1 VPRLRIRS
9 ASWLLLAQVA
19 TKVLSLPV
27 GIILARSLGPAG
39 KGSLSILQLVAG
51 TSIVIFDFGLSA
63 SLTYYAARGE
73 AHGRDA
79 IRLVLSIALA
89 VVSCL
94 ALLYLLFGQWF
105 ALSVLHTD
113 QQVLVLVA
121 VLAVGPG
128 LVGSLTQSFVI
139 GSGSV
144 RRASMVTMGT
154 LLFQLVAYAAVWA
167 LHLLT
172 LPIAVGIWFGATVIE
187 ASVLL
192 ALASRVKAVAVA
204 PGLGALIA
212 RSWRLGMV
220 MWIAGTVGFA
230 ANRVDMY
237 LLAFFK
243 GTGPVGIYS
252 IAVTFAELV
261 FFIPTALNGVMF
273 PKTAAERETVLPLT
287 LRVCR
292 TVWPL
297 VALCAAGV
305 FGAAVLLVPF
315 MYGAMFAGAIPALA
329 VLLVG
334 TVPLSLTGAM
344 ATYLAGTGHARDW
357 TIAAAGNLTVNVL
370 LNLTL
375 IPRFSILGAAASSAV
390 SYLVAV
396 VITTAFFVNRT
407 HARLSDLLV
416 PRPAEFMEFGQA
428 LRRALGGASD

>member
-172 LPIAVGIWFGATVIE
+172 LPIAVGISTFQGLESSTSTQLLAAACLI
-187 ASVLL
+187 SVL
-192 ALASRVKAVAVA
+192 R
-204 PGLGALIA
+204 
-212 RSWRLGMV
+212 RS
-220 MWIAGTVGFA
+220 
-230 ANRVDMY
+230 
-237 LLAFFK
+237 
-243 GTGPVGIYS
+243 
-252 IAVTFAELV
+252 
-261 FFIPTALNGVMF
+261 
-273 PKTAAERETVLPLT
+273 
-287 LRVCR
+287 
-292 TVWPL
+292 
-297 VALCAAGV
+297 
-305 FGAAVLLVPF
+305 
-315 MYGAMFAGAIPALA
+315 
-329 VLLVG
+329 
-334 TVPLSLTGAM
+334 
-344 ATYLAGTGHARDW
+344 
-357 TIAAAGNLTVNVL
+357 
-370 LNLTL
+370 
-375 IPRFSILGAAASSAV
+375 SS
-390 SYLVAV
+390 SCCC
-396 VITTAFFVNRT
+396 
-407 HARLSDLLV
+407 S
-416 PRPAEFMEFGQA
+416 G
-428 LRRALGGASD
+428 